1 VALSNR
7 DRVGRAFEQLATGLR
22 PFVDERMRL
31 GATTKG
37 DWFEVFVRSA
47 RPPIH
52 GDASL
57 DDPAML
63 LRVIADAWESGFR
76 AVLARPDRN
85 LVFELRD
92 VRNRWAHNDAFTID
106 DAYRALDS
114 IERLLVSAGATAQAS
129 EAGRSKDELMQARF
143 AQQAKAAAATPIAIL
158 TEPAAGLRPWR
169 EVIVP
174 HDDVARGRF
183 DLAEFA
189 ADLSLVAENIGT
201 DEYRLPVNFFRRTFI
216 TEGLRSLLTEAVQRI
231 AGTGGSPVVDLQTT
245 FGGGKTHSMI
255 ALYHLFSGLPLAEF
269 PADVAHLVGD
279 LGLDSLPEVR
289 RAVLVGTDLK
299 PGQPTDHDGTSV
311 NTMWGELAW
320 KLGGAEAFAMVAE
333 ADRTKTNPGN
343 DLRELLSAYSPCLI
357 LIDEWVAYARG
368 LYADDTLIG
377 GTFDTHFTFAQALT
391 EAARATP
398 GALLVVSLPAPGT
411 SGSPED
417 EPAIGSEHEVGGAG
431 GRETLRRLRA
441 VVGRM
446 ESSWRPAT
454 AEESFEIVR
463 RRLFQDLD
471 KDALL
476 QRDATAKK
484 FAQMYR
490 KQADEFP
497 AECREAAYEE
507 RLKKAYPIH
516 PELFARLYED
526 WSTLE
531 RFQRTRGVLRLMAN
545 VVQALWASGDQSP
558 LILPALVPL
567 SDATVVTELT
577 RNLED
582 AWKPII
588 DTDVDGEGSLPRA
601 LDTEIKNLGRYG
613 AARRVSR
620 TVFLG
625 SAPLAGTPN
634 QGIDAARVRLGCAVP
649 GDSVAIYADALNR
662 LADKGT
668 YFFAANGRYWY
679 GTQPGLSRLAR
690 DRAERLLVPPRHEVH
705 DHIVR
710 LLDGKKNP
718 NIGTGDFA
726 AVHHAPASPVDVS
739 DVPAARLVILGPDR
753 PHRARSEDSLAMVE
767 VKGILESRG
776 AALRDYRNMLVFLAA
791 DQRGVD
797 DLEQAVAE
805 HLAWKSIVDEQG
817 ALGLGGHQI
826 TQAQERRDA
835 AEDSVELRL
844 AGTYHWLLVPQQLE
858 ADQPVSWEVL
868 NVDGPGTLAG
878 RASDKLK
885 FGGGLYL
892 DYPRSLLLLRLN
904 GPLAPLWESGAVS
917 VETLWDVYA
926 RYLYLHRVKD
936 VASFCESLLAA
947 SSSTTWELDGIG
959 LADSREPSGRFGGL
973 IGGEGAISV
982 RGSTLVVKAD
992 VAARQLAE
1000 DRAADPMTSDAEDPF
1015 GDLATPPVDVAKRRF
1030 HGSVKVDASRL
1041 AVEAGRIN
1049 TEVLSHL
1056 HALEGTDMEISIEVR
1071 ATRSEGFPAD
1081 IVRVVDEN
1089 AAALRFDDHGFER
1102 H

>member
-1 VALSNR
+1 MALSNR
-7 DRVGRAFEQLATGLR
+7 DRVGRAFEQLALGLG
-22 PFVDERMRL
+22 PYVDERMRV
-31 GATTKG
+31 TSRVKG
-37 DWFEVFVRSA
+37 DWFESFVRSA

-52 GDASL
+52 GDASRT
-57 DDPAML
+57 DPAL
-63 LRVIADAWESGFR
+63 LMRIIAEAWETGFR
-76 AVLARPDRN
+76 PVLTRADRN

-92 VRNRWAHNDAFTID
+92 VRNRWAHNDSFSID

-114 IERLLVSAGATAQAS
+114 IERLLISVGAADPAS
-129 EAGRSKDELMQARF
+129 EVGASKGELMEARW
-143 AQQAKAAAATPIAIL
+143 AQQAKSAAATPIALL
-158 TEPAAGLRPWR
+158 TEPTAGMRPWR

-183 DLAEFA
+183 QLAEFA
-189 ADLSLVAENIGT
+189 ADLSLVAAGQGT
-201 DEYRLPVNFFRRTFI
+201 DEYRLPDSFFQRTFI

-255 ALYHLFSGLPLAEF
+255 ALYHLFSGRDVSELPKDI
-269 PADVAHLVGD
+269 ADLVDDAGVD
-279 LGLDSLPEVR
+279 ALPEVR

-299 PGQPTDHDGTSV
+299 PGQPTDHDGTAV

-320 KLGGAEAFAMVAE
+320 KLGGAEGYALVAD
-333 ADRTKTNPGN
+333 ADRTSTNPG
-343 DLRELLSAYSPCLI
+343 DALRELLARYSPCLI
-357 LIDEWVAYARG
+357 LVDEWVAYARG
-368 LYADDTLIG
+368 LYADDKLVG
-377 GTFDTHFTFAQALT
+377 GTFDTHFTFAQSLT

-398 GALLVVSLPAPGT
+398 GALLVVSLPAPASTGEVDDQ
-411 SGSPED
+411 P
-417 EPAIGSEHEVGGAG
+417 PIGSEHEVGGAG

-471 KDALL
+471 EEALAH
-476 QRDATAKK
+476 RDATAKK
-484 FAQMYR
+484 FAALYR

-497 AECREAAYEE
+497 AECRESAYEE
-507 RLKKAYPIH
+507 RIKKAYPIH

-588 DTDVDGEGSLPRA
+588 DTDVDGESSLPRA

-613 AARRVSR
+613 AARRVAR

-662 LADKGT
+662 LADRGT

-690 DRAERLLVPPRHEVH
+690 DRAERLLAHPRNEIH
-705 DHIVR
+705 DHIVSQ
-710 LLDGKKNP
+710 LDPRRNP
-718 NIGTGDFA
+718 NIGLGDFA
-726 AVHHAPASPVDVS
+726 AVHSAPESPADVS
-739 DVPAARLVILGPDR
+739 DVASARLVILGPEH
-753 PHRARSEDSLAMVE
+753 PHRARAQDSRAE
-767 VKGILESRG
+767 RQAAAILESRG
-776 AALRDYRNMLVFLAA
+776 SALRDFRNMLVFLAA
-791 DQRGVD
+791 DERGVE
-797 DLEQAVAE
+797 DLEHAVAE
-805 HLAWKSIVDEQG
+805 LLSWSSIVSEADD
-817 ALGLGGHQI
+817 LGLSGHQLG
-826 TQAQERRDA
+826 QAKEREQAARDA
-835 AEDSVELRL
+835 VELQV
-844 AGTYHWLLVPQQLE
+844 AGTYIWLIVPQQHE
-858 ADQPVSWEVL
+858 VDQPLAWEAL
-868 NVDGPGTLAG
+868 KSDGPGTLAG
-878 RASDKLK
+878 RASDKLR
-885 FGGGLYL
+885 FGGELYL
-892 DYPRSLLLLRLN
+892 DYPRDLLRLKLQ
-904 GPLAPLWESGAVS
+904 GPLASLWEDGAVT
-917 VETLWDVYA
+917 VEALWDAYA
-926 RYLYLHRVKD
+926 RYLYLHRIKD
-936 VASFCESLLAA
+936 VGAFCESLRTAP
-947 SSSTTWELDGIG
+947 SSMSWELDGVG
-959 LADSREPSGRFGGL
+959 LAETRQPDGRFGSL
-973 IGGEGAISV
+973 IGGEAALSV
-982 RGSTLVVKAD
+982 RGSTLVVKPEI
-992 VAARQLAE
+992 AALQLAE
-1000 DRAADPMTSDAEDPF
+1000 ERAADPMRPDDEEFYEQPEPA
-1015 GDLATPPVDVAKRRF
+1015 VDDAKRRF
-1030 HGSVKVDASRL
+1030 HGSVRLDPSRL
-1041 AVEAGRIN
+1041 AVQAGRLN

-1056 HALEGTDMEISIEVR
+1056 HALEGTDMEITIEIRAVR
-1071 ATRSEGFPAD
+1071 SDGFPSD
-1081 IVRVVDEN
+1081 IMRVVDEN
-1089 AAALRFDDHGFER
+1089 AAALRFDDHGFETN
-1102 H
+1102 